1 MLSVGGTTAF
11 AAGTQ
16 EKVYIVSFPRSGDVS
31 SNTGWGHTAQSYL
44 NGWSTTANSYTV
56 TRAIGGYEGQACYC
70 IEPGVSQQTGDTLT
84 KKDENFWDN
93 YPDDF
98 NDAIAP
104 YTIKLFIGRVMQ
116 YGYTGN
122 ISTSWRSNNSGADNL
137 CNLIATQL
145 LIWESVVGERDDN
158 FNKLSTGGKNAI
170 LDQIANHPLKSK
182 IMSHYNRIAE
192 SVRTHSTIPSFM
204 KMSEGSASSYE
215 MSWNGSQY
223 VLELTDTNNVL
234 SGCSFSSSDSS
245 MKFSVSGNKLKITST
260 TAPSGSV
267 TITASKRNAQ
277 RMGVITWSDG
287 NVGPNG
293 GRQDIVSYS
302 QPVSDQVY
310 GFAKIKVSFG
320 SAKIVKTSEDG
331 DVKGVTF
338 SIEGNGVSKTVT
350 FSNKLKRGT
359 LKVTKT
365 SEDGLNAGVKFRL
378 FGMSMSGQD
387 VDAYAVTDKSGVATF
402 NDVLV
407 GTGYTLQEVDTDIR
421 YVIPEDQKVAVEW
434 NKVTQKTFSNTLK
447 KFKVTV
453 TKSDSETG
461 SPQGDASLAGAK
473 YGIYKGKQLVD
484 EYVTDQNGQF
494 TTKDYICGDDWTIR
508 EIAPSEGYTLNG
520 QSYSVGAQAEKYTV
534 EYNKTAVD
542 VLETI
547 AKGKIS
553 IIKHSD
559 DGSTQIETP
568 EVGAEFEVYL
578 KSAGSYEDA
587 NGTERDLLVCDE
599 NGFAQSQDL
608 PYGVYTVHQ
617 TKGWDG
623 RELMPA
629 FDVFV
634 SDDGQVYRY
643 LINNAEFEA
652 LIEIVKKDVET
663 GNVIPAAGISF
674 KIKNSKTGEFVKQH
688 INYPTPVDIDVY
700 STDSTGRLMMPEA
713 LKFGDYELIE
723 VQTAYGYVLDSN
735 PVKFKVDGT
744 NAVVTVEKHNV
755 AQKGVISVT
764 KTGEV
769 FSTIR
774 EAEKTY
780 QLVYEMKGLAGAVYE
795 VTAEE
800 DIVTLDGT
808 VRAIEGEVVAT
819 ITTDE
824 NGIAKTG
831 ELYLGRYSVKEIT
844 APEGMILSDEVHE
857 VELVYA
863 GQEVEITEAS
873 ASVVNQRQKASL
885 DLKKGVEVDD
895 VFDIGTHGEITSVNF
910 GLFAAEKLTAAD
922 GKVIPKDGLLEI
934 VSCDENGKAVFTTD
948 IPVGA
953 KLYVKEVS
961 ADSHYV
967 VSDTQYPVVF
977 EYAGQETASVKLS
990 VNEGKTI
997 GNKLLRGKVEGK
1009 KVDEDG
1015 YAVEGAVFG
1024 LFKAEETEFTHDTA
1038 ILVTVSDE
1046 TGAFVF
1052 KDIPYGEWVVREIE
1066 PADGFVLDE
1075 TVFPATIENDAQT
1088 IEIKAVN
1095 RFIKGSVT
1103 TTKVDEEYPD
1113 HKLTGAVFVIYRDT
1127 DSDGEFVSDSD
1138 LVVGEMTEVST
1149 GIYSLD
1155 NLKYGGYFLHEK
1167 TAPSGFVK
1175 DDGYYFFRITEDGE
1189 TVTVENKAGV
1199 GFANKPAKGEL
1210 EITKRDVADGTLLP
1224 NAGFRIK
1231 DADGNIVVEG
1241 RTNEN
1246 GIAKFTLRVGKYTYE
1261 EFDAPEGYLIDTTAH
1276 EFEITENGQ
1285 IVKAEMTDKKEPVPD
1300 NPKTGEDDHRLL
1312 TALFIAS
1319 AGTIAGTVTIACLK
1333 KRKDEDEE

>member
-1 MLSVGGTTAF
+1 M
-11 AAGTQ
+11 
-16 EKVYIVSFPRSGDVS
+16 
-31 SNTGWGHTAQSYL
+31 
-44 NGWSTTANSYTV
+44 
-56 TRAIGGYEGQACYC
+56 
-70 IEPGVSQQTGDTLT
+70 
-84 KKDENFWDN
+84 
-93 YPDDF
+93 
-98 NDAIAP
+98 
-104 YTIKLFIGRVMQ
+104 
-116 YGYTGN
+116 
-122 ISTSWRSNNSGADNL
+122 
-137 CNLIATQL
+137 
-145 LIWESVVGERDDN
+145 
-158 FNKLSTGGKNAI
+158 
-170 LDQIANHPLKSK
+170 
-182 IMSHYNRIAE
+182 
-192 SVRTHSTIPSFM
+192 
-204 KMSEGSASSYE
+204 
-215 MSWNGSQY
+215 
-223 VLELTDTNNVL
+223 
-234 SGCSFSSSDSS
+234 
-245 MKFSVSGNKLKITST
+245 
-260 TAPSGSV
+260 
-267 TITASKRNAQ
+267 
-277 RMGVITWSDG
+277 
-287 NVGPNG
+287 
-293 GRQDIVSYS
+293 
-302 QPVSDQVY
+302 
-310 GFAKIKVSFG
+310 
-320 SAKIVKTSEDG
+320 
-331 DVKGVTF
+331 
-338 SIEGNGVSKTVT
+338 
-350 FSNKLKRGT
+350 
-359 LKVTKT
+359 
-365 SEDGLNAGVKFRL
+365 
-378 FGMSMSGQD
+378 
-387 VDAYAVTDKSGVATF
+387 
-402 NDVLV
+402 
-407 GTGYTLQEVDTDIR
+407 
-421 YVIPEDQKVAVEW
+421 
-434 NKVTQKTFSNTLK
+434 
-447 KFKVTV
+447 
-453 TKSDSETG
+453 
-461 SPQGDASLAGAK
+461 
-473 YGIYKGKQLVD
+473 
-484 EYVTDQNGQF
+484 
-494 TTKDYICGDDWTIR
+494 
-508 EIAPSEGYTLNG
+508 
-520 QSYSVGAQAEKYTV
+520 
-534 EYNKTAVD
+534 KTA
-542 VLETI
+542 
-547 AKGKIS
+547 
-553 IIKHSD
+553 
-559 DGSTQIETP
+559 
-568 EVGAEFEVYL
+568 
-578 KSAGSYEDA
+578 
-587 NGTERDLLVCDE
+587 
-599 NGFAQSQDL
+599 DL

-617 TKGWDG
+617 TKGWEG

-634 SDDGQVYRY
+634 SEDGQTYRY

-674 KIKNSKTGEFVKQH
+674 KIKNSKTGEYVKQH

-723 VQTAYGYVLDSN
+723 VQTAYGYVLDSK

-755 AQKGVISVT
+755 AQKGVITVS

-769 FSTIR
+769 FSTVR
-774 EAEKTY
+774 EAKSTY
-780 QLVYEMKGLAGAVYE
+780 QPVYEMRGLAGAVYE

-844 APEGMILSDEVHE
+844 APEGMVLSDEVHE

-895 VFDIGTHGEITSVNF
+895 VFDIGTHCEITAASF

-922 GKVIPKDGLLEI
+922 GKAIPKDGMLEI

-967 VSDTQYPVVF
+967 VSDEKYPVLF
-977 EYAGQETASVKLS
+977 DYAGQETASVKLS

-1024 LFKAEETEFTHDTA
+1024 LFRSDETEFNQDTA

-1046 TGAFVF
+1046 TGLFVF

-1066 PADGFVLDE
+1066 PADGYVLNE
-1075 TVFPATIENDAQT
+1075 TVFPATIEKDAQT
-1088 IEIKAVN
+1088 IEIEVLN

-1113 HKLTGAVFVIYRDT
+1113 HKLTGAVFIVYRDT
-1127 DSDGEFVSDSD
+1127 NGDGEFVSDSD
-1138 LVVGEMTEVST
+1138 LAVGEMKETET
-1149 GIYSLD
+1149 GVYVLND
-1155 NLKYGGYFLHEK
+1155 LKYGGYFLHEK

-1175 DDGYYFFRITEDGE
+1175 DEGYYYFKITDDGE
-1189 TVTVENKAGV
+1189 TVTVENKAGI

-1241 RTNEN
+1241 RTDEN

-1261 EFDAPEGYLIDTTAH
+1261 EFDAPEGYLIDTTPH

-1319 AGTIAGTVTIACLK
+1319 AGTIAGTVTIACLR